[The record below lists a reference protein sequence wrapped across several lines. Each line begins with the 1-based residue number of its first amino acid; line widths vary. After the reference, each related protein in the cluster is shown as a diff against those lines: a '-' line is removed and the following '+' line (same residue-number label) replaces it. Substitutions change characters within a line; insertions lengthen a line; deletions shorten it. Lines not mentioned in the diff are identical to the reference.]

1 MQSKVKKGTMMFVT
15 KLAYSTYEAH
25 ILYRKDIFLFSPL
38 PICQRKYLP
47 VPPFLVIISPLH
59 LIAHF
64 CFDFWLSSGLALPQR
79 AYLNVLSN
87 WTALISPN
95 LLVHRSKPPSW
106 FHILCNLLPLQIDF
120 REQHHSRY
128 FNQLFVPLNSPF
140 IL

>member
-1 MQSKVKKGTMMFVT
+1 MKKGTMMFVT
-15 KLAYSTYEAH
+15 KLAYSTYVAH
-25 ILYRKDIFLFSPL
+25 ILYHKDFFIFAVTHLPAKISSSSTIFGHYISFASP
-38 PICQRKYLP
+38 
-47 VPPFLVIISPLH
+47 H

-64 CFDFWLSSGLALPQR
+64 CFDFWFSSGLALPQR

-106 FHILCNLLPLQIDF
+106 FHILCNLLLLQIDF